1 MTRPGSTRGRA
12 GPRLGAARVRRHGGF
27 TLVEVL
33 VSLLAMA
40 VLATLAWQGL
50 DGILRARDGTRKSMD
65 RTVRLATVVTQ
76 WEQDLQA
83 VHDTA
88 LVPALAFDG
97 QTLRLTRRAEAGVAL
112 VAWSVR
118 GGLWQR
124 WTGPAY
130 TRGGDLQ
137 QGWLRS
143 FQFLGNEPGH
153 LQLAEGASEW
163 QVYFYRG
170 GAWTNAQSTGD
181 LVQPQ
186 AQLPAPAPT
195 PATGASAP
203 EGGASA
209 PQGSASAP
217 EGEAAPVA
225 APREALPD
233 AVRLV
238 ITLDGRTLTRD
249 VALGPT
255 GS

>member
-1 MTRPGSTRGRA
+1 MKAVRA
-12 GPRLGAARVRRHGGF
+12 VSRRHGGF

-33 VSLLAMA
+33 VALLAMA
-40 VLATLAWQGL
+40 VLASLAWQGL
-50 DGILRARDGTRKSMD
+50 DGILRARDGTREALD
-65 RTVRLATVVTQ
+65 RTVRLATVITQ

-97 QTLRLTRRAEAGVAL
+97 QTLRLTRRVDAGVAL
-112 VAWSVR
+112 VTWSVR

-124 WTGPAY
+124 WAGPAY

-153 LQLAEGASEW
+153 LQLAEGASDW
-163 QVYFYRG
+163 QVYFHRG

-181 LVQPQ
+181 LAQPQ
-186 AQLPAPAPT
+186 VLVQAPT

-209 PQGSASAP
+209 PEGSASAP
-217 EGEAAPVA
+217 QGETATVAP
-225 APREALPD
+225 PREVLPD

-238 ITLDGRTLTRD
+238 ITLDGLTLTRD
-249 VALGPT
+249 IALGPT